1 LLTCNK
7 LEQKLD
13 NAIYLND
20 LARYFAVKTFWEIP
34 LLHFMQK
41 HPQVKLIV
49 TNVNFALPKKDPEFE
64 KTLPGINQFRRMI
77 ATDQNAVKKTVFDKL
92 GYSNSEVKEL
102 LADAH
107 VKANAD
113 GSASIDNESPL
124 WRIINGK
131 RETACQPD
139 NYKNKIYFIGT
150 CHFFGINAPYD
161 KTIESYLQKMLNDD
175 NLPYRVENE
184 GQHFVLRF
192 QDIFYNLNKLDC
204 KAGDIIFVLS
214 HFKPVDLPFLDLQN
228 PFEGCDY
235 REIFPYRGHL
245 DEVGYKILVEKYFN
259 YLTENDFFKHTDFEY
274 PPPHLYRIVMVYRR
288 KIFQSKNR
296 LQKNFSTNRNWKITG
311 KGCVSDDLKSVA

>member
-113 GSASIDNESPL
+113 GSASMVDNESPL
-124 WRIINGK
+124 WRIIN
-131 RETACQPD
+131 
-139 NYKNKIYFIGT
+139 
-150 CHFFGINAPYD
+150 
-161 KTIESYLQKMLNDD
+161 
-175 NLPYRVENE
+175 
-184 GQHFVLRF
+184 
-192 QDIFYNLNKLDC
+192 
-204 KAGDIIFVLS
+204 
-214 HFKPVDLPFLDLQN
+214 
-228 PFEGCDY
+228 
-235 REIFPYRGHL
+235 
-245 DEVGYKILVEKYFN
+245 
-259 YLTENDFFKHTDFEY
+259 
-274 PPPHLYRIVMVYRR
+274 
-288 KIFQSKNR
+288 
-296 LQKNFSTNRNWKITG
+296 
-311 KGCVSDDLKSVA
+311 